1 MKYIVIKTH
10 PHASEDLFI
19 FPETTDHNLFYSLL
33 NHQYPSCTLVSAGKL
48 SNYHD
53 EISHLSQESLNKN
66 RTELEQ
72 LEQNRKDKQ
81 IQDSMDL
88 FYKPESYY
96 TRKRNEGALRDQ
108 ISKIFV
114 QGLSY

>member
-53 EISHLSQESLNKN
+53 EISHLSQISLSGHSFTLKSKS
-66 RTELEQ
+66 RPEDL
-72 LEQNRKDKQ
+72 
-81 IQDSMDL
+81 DL
-88 FYKPESYY
+88 F
-96 TRKRNEGALRDQ
+96 RR
-108 ISKIFV
+108 
-114 QGLSY
+114 LSNGY